1 MKNQIE
7 VLLQV
12 AGVLDELAIPYLVV
26 GSVASS
32 LLGVSRATADVDV
45 VADLRAEHVATFV
58 AATKDDFYVDDL
70 AVRRAVA
77 ARRVFNLVHFDSL
90 FKVDIYLPGADEFS
104 MQELS
109 RRRPETLLPGSGQT
123 VYVATPED
131 VILSKLRWHRLGGLS
146 SERQLADVA
155 GVIKVQGNGLD
166 FDYLREWADRLGVRD
181 LLEQLLK
188 D

>member
-12 AGVLDELAIPYLVV
+12 AGVLDDLRVPYLVV

-45 VADLRAEHVATFV
+45 VADLRAEQTAAFV
-58 AATKDDFYVDDL
+58 EATKEEFYVDDL

-77 ARRVFNLVHFDSL
+77 ARRAFNLVHFDSL
-90 FKVDIYLPGADEFS
+90 FKVDIYLPGSDDFS
-104 MQELS
+104 LQELS
-109 RRRPETLLPGSGQT
+109 RRRPEMLLPGGRA

-131 VILSKLRWHRLGGLS
+131 VILSKLRWHLRGGLS
-146 SERQLADVA
+146 SERQLEDAA
-155 GVIKVQGNGLD
+155 GVIKVQGDGLD
-166 FDYLREWADRLGVRD
+166 FEYLREWADRLGVSD

-188 D
+188 R